1 MWFCGLS
8 SRIIFDNTHLYISKI
23 LHLLRA
29 VLQQFIICKYVREKH
44 TFYNIMVHGNMNNK
58 HEILGKEYGKTIRS
72 EATPVMG
79 KTDFCCR
86 LQL

>member
-8 SRIIFDNTHLYISKI
+8 CRIIFDNTHLYITKI
-23 LHLLRA
+23 LHLRLRTIHNM
-29 VLQQFIICKYVREKH
+29 QISDRKKK

-58 HEILGKEYGKTIRS
+58 DEILGKEYGKTIRS
-72 EATPVMG
+72 EATPVMA

-86 LQL
+86 LQ